1 MESLQQNKTEN
12 SGIIWAYIF
21 SYFLFGIFLFN
32 AIMLTSDRLSWEKAI
47 EIHEYALWG
56 GFCFLLFV
64 LIVKLAFRYKKE
76 KSIMGDLAFGLF
88 CVGSLYLTH
97 ALLSFLSKNFL
108 EINFAHV
115 SLILAL
121 VFGVVTFCIRHEFFT
136 ARIILKSEY
145 AALAATD
152 AEVEQ
157 ARAEAAALR
166 EENAALKAALEQ
178 ARQERKA
185 QGGESLTPQQKA
197 AQVRSENTLA
207 AWKPKIGAMVKVAV
221 QIGKE
226 GPKERQAGDFYAYF
240 NELDV
245 DLRACL
251 ETHLSIMKR
260 FNSMLAMAI

>member
-1 MESLQQNKTEN
+1 MEPLQQNKTYDFNDLFAFSAAEYGEDFNLYDIRIKLYTRLGTLCDLLSTYNKNLVNPEEN
-12 SGIIWAYIF
+12 V
-21 SYFLFGIFLFN
+21 
-32 AIMLTSDRLSWEKAI
+32 TI
-47 EIHEYALWG
+47 EIPDLETWRRDMIRMKREIQTG
-56 GFCFLLFV
+56 EKG
-64 LIVKLAFRYKKE
+64 LIVCDDDGRFP
-76 KSIMGDLAFGLF
+76 
-88 CVGSLYLTH
+88 V
-97 ALLSFLSKNFL
+97 
-108 EINFAHV
+108 
-115 SLILAL
+115 
-121 VFGVVTFCIRHEFFT
+121 
-136 ARIILKSEY
+136 
-145 AALAATD
+145 ALAAED

-197 AQVRSENTLA
+197 AQVRSETALN

-245 DLRACL
+245 YLTNEQMKVFRAGVPD
-251 ETHLSIMKR
+251 EYKDTVGGKVGKT
-260 FNSMLAMAI
+260 